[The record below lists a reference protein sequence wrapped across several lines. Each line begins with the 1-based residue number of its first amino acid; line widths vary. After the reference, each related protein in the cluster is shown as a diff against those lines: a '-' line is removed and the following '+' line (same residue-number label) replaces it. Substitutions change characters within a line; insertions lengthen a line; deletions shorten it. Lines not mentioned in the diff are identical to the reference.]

1 MENNNITTNN
11 EKEKSNFYLVP
22 ITYIKKALM
31 KIWSFLPS
39 TVSFG
44 FNCNLYLN

>member
-1 MENNNITTNN
+1 MDSDIAINN

-22 ITYIKKALM
+22 IIYIKRALI

-39 TVSFG
+39 TVSIG
-44 FNCNLYLN
+44 FNRNLYLY